1 MLATL
6 VEAAAA
12 TAKVWRNGHIAGSG
26 FLVKLPILVHGKVL
40 RGLMTNNHV
49 LDRYI
54 LETGATITFQLEKS
68 GRTYQHQ
75 IKPGDFR
82 FTCPLIDVTFI
93 ELSERAYNRET
104 FLETEEKCTP
114 GSNLYITQYPG
125 GGELSFAQGKL
136 RQFWGF
142 DMLHEVSTEYG
153 SSGSPV
159 INRNGCVVGVH
170 KARRPEESCNVA
182 TRIGIAISAIRKLI
196 QSNRRD
202 ARFSVGPAKQLTR
215 SELQQIDSM
224 GLRATDVSNVFI
236 YPGSYYE
243 IRFWVRIQLY
253 KTTPMWFYRTN
264 HAWYRTPGRPKSLEN
279 LGQLQMCDWTVIGE
293 TDPVVADGGCCDGKQ
308 QAPPHVQLVN
318 WLSRNGMQ
326 YL

>member
-114 GSNLYITQYPG
+114 GSNLYITQHPG

-142 DMLHEVSTEYG
+142 DMLHEASTEYG

-159 INRNGCVVGVH
+159 VNRDGRVVGVH
-170 KARRPEESCNVA
+170 KSRRPEESCNVA
-182 TRIGIAISAIRKLI
+182 TQIGTIISGIAKLI
-196 QSNRRD
+196 ES
-202 ARFSVGPAKQLTR
+202 S
-215 SELQQIDSM
+215 
-224 GLRATDVSNVFI
+224 RAEFC
-236 YPGSYYE
+236 
-243 IRFWVRIQLY
+243 FL
-253 KTTPMWFYRTN
+253 
-264 HAWYRTPGRPKSLEN
+264 SL
-279 LGQLQMCDWTVIGE
+279 
-293 TDPVVADGGCCDGKQ
+293 
-308 QAPPHVQLVN
+308 
-318 WLSRNGMQ
+318 
-326 YL
+326 